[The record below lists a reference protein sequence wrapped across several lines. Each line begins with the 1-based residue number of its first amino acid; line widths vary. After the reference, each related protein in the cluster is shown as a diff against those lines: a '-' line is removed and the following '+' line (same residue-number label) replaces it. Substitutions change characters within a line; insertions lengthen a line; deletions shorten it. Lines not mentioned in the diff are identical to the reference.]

1 MFPEWAQDS
10 ENAYVGSVAWNI
22 LCPFSTEVFAIF
34 AVLKDLLK
42 LKHSY
47 IDKRLMFVLWLCFI
61 PYLI

>member
-1 MFPEWAQDS
+1 M
-10 ENAYVGSVAWNI
+10 